1 MKVLSFIVFLIV
13 LFVLGK
19 WRFNYIT
26 NQEIASLSA
35 ASENDSAMKVTQ
47 QRIETLP
54 PPVAKWLTKV
64 GIAGKHEIQ
73 SVRLKQTGLMKL
85 KPSQKKWYQSNAE
98 QYITVNEPA
107 FLWKAE
113 IKMLPFIKVVGRDL
127 FTHGRGQMTIKIAS
141 VIPIVNIADNEKINQ
156 STLQRYLLELPW
168 YPSAALCPYIK
179 WKQIDEFS
187 AEATMDYNGVSESAT
202 YQFSADGSVEKIS
215 ALRYKDSSKNAKL
228 LECVGEV
235 VENSTIEGIEIPTI
249 LTVSWMLEEGK
260 FTWYRVEVKDI
271 RFNEKP

>member
-1 MKVLSFIVFLIV
+1 MKFLSFIVLLIV
-13 LFVLGK
+13 TLILRK
-19 WRFNYIT
+19 RCFNYFT
-26 NQEIASLSA
+26 NREIASLSA
-35 ASENDSAMKVTQ
+35 VSENDPAVKVTQ
-47 QRIETLP
+47 QRIDTLP
-54 PPVAKWLTKV
+54 LPVAKWLTKV

-85 KPSQKKWYQSNAE
+85 NPAQKKWYPSNAE
-98 QYITVNEPA
+98 QYIAVNEPA

-127 FTHGRGQMTIKIAS
+127 FTHGTGHMTIKIAS
-141 VIPIVNIADNEKINQ
+141 LIPIVNITDNEKINQ

-168 YPSAALCPYIK
+168 YPSAALRPYIQ

-187 AEATMDYNGVSESAT
+187 AEATMDYNGVSGSAI

-215 ALRYKDSSKNAKL
+215 ALRYKDSSKNARL

-235 VENSTIEGIEIPTI
+235 VENSTFEGIEIPTTI
-249 LTVSWMLEEGK
+249 TVSWMLEEGK

-271 RFNEKP
+271 RFNEQP